1 MLPKTAKIMVVDD
14 MKMMRTSIRN
24 FLNGLGYEKV
34 IEAVDGKEA
43 VEKHAME
50 EPKFIFMDV
59 VMPNL
64 SGNEALKLIR
74 DSDKSVPVVML
85 TSVSDETLM
94 QECQNLG
101 ITGYILKPLTR
112 DNGPQTLARMLDK
125 VS

>member
-24 FLNGLGYEKV
+24 FLNSLGYATV
-34 IEAVDGKEA
+34 VEAVDGKEA

-50 EPKFIFMDV
+50 EPKFIFMDI

-74 DSDKSVPVVML
+74 EADKKVPIVML
-85 TSVSDETLM
+85 TSVSDEALM
-94 QECQNLG
+94 QECQALG

-112 DNGPQTLARMLDK
+112 ENGPQTLARMLEK
-125 VS
+125 V